1 MNQSVIAL
9 GSVVRKSRKDKHLSQ
24 EALAEKIGVCKRT
37 IIEIENSSGNPKFEM
52 LCKLVR
58 ELDLPIYQV
67 FYPDV
72 FVNLDLQ
79 EILAEEIKTCTES
92 EMRIILSVVK
102 SLRCTLKNQ
111 GVQYYDN
118 VKY

>member
-1 MNQSVIAL
+1 MNQSIKAL

-24 EALAEKIGVCKRT
+24 EALADKIGVCKRT
-37 IIEIENSSGNPKFEM
+37 IIEIENSSGNPKFEI

-67 FYPDV
+67 FYPEV

-79 EILAEEIKTCTES
+79 ELLAEEIKTCTES
-92 EMRIILSVVK
+92 EMKVILSVIRG
-102 SLRCTLKNQ
+102 LRDELR
-111 GVQYYDN
+111 D
-118 VKY
+118 

>member
-1 MNQSVIAL
+1 MNQSIKAL

-37 IIEIENSSGNPKFEM
+37 IIEIENSSGNPKFEI

-67 FYPDV
+67 FYPEV
-72 FVNLDLQ
+72 LENLDLQ
-79 EILAEEIKTCTES
+79 EILAEEIKTCSES
-92 EMRIILSVVK
+92 EMRVILSVIK
-102 SLRCTLKNQ
+102 GLRYELRDEDI
-111 GVQYYDN
+111 G
-118 VKY
+118 